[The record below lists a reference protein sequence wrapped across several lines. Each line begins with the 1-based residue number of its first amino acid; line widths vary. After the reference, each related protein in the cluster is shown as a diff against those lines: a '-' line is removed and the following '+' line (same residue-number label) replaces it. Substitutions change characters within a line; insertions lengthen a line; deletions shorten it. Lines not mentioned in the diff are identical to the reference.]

1 MHANKV
7 FVDTNIWLY
16 SLIQTNEEDARHK
29 AAVVFLDGI
38 ERPVISTQVINE
50 ATHNLIKKAKIGESE
65 LRLLIGDWYQD
76 CEVKAGDESQCLLA
90 SSLQERYAQSY
101 GDSLI
106 VASALSAG
114 CTTLYTEDMQHGQV
128 IENTLMICNPFRH

>member
-1 MHANKV
+1 MPANKV

-16 SLIQTNEEDARHK
+16 SLVKTHEEDARHE
-29 AAVVFLDGI
+29 AAVVFLEGI

-50 ATHNLIKKAKIGESE
+50 ATHNLIKKAKIAEPE

-90 SSLQERYAQSY
+90 SALREAYALSY
-101 GDSLI
+101 WDSLI
-106 VASALSAG
+106 IASALSVG

-128 IENTLMICNPFRH
+128 INNTLTICNPFKS